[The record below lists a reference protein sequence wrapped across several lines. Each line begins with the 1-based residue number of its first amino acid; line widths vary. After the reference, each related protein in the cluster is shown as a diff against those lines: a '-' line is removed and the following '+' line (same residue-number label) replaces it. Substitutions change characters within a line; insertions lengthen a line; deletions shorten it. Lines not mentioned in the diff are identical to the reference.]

1 MPMLMGHSKK
11 QLQLINEMGAT
22 FRSVMKKY
30 SLAPGDFPEIESFK
44 SIAREQDF
52 TKFPSLKQKLIDD
65 VEHVLGKDI
74 PRLMDALP
82 RSWEGDG
89 FYIEGDVVVTG
100 DGSGDGN
107 GDFGNP
113 FGDDSRPPAPP
124 DTFVADDYKEQFRTA
139 ANDGKVDGKT
149 AKTILLSFGLEKAV
163 LRRLW
168 DLADI
173 DQDGALDEGEFLL
186 AMRLCEMARS
196 GKELPKVLDP
206 SMIPSGK

>member
-1 MPMLMGHSKK
+1 MNGQLPDSISALKDLEELRLDLNQITLLPFKINELVKRVRIGKVHAYIMSYLREQMPMLMGHSKK

-30 SLAPGDFPEIESFK
+30 LLAPGDFPEIESFK

-124 DTFVADDYKEQFRTA
+124 DTFARCGRT
-139 ANDGKVDGKT
+139 K
-149 AKTILLSFGLEKAV
+149 
-163 LRRLW
+163 W
-168 DLADI
+168 
-173 DQDGALDEGEFLL
+173 
-186 AMRLCEMARS
+186 
-196 GKELPKVLDP
+196 
-206 SMIPSGK
+206 